1 MPLFQTL
8 YSRGCTPNIHRVRDG
23 KRTREASWAGHALGP
38 QEGSHD
44 LSVRPYFPAEML
56 ASCSQIYFFHR
67 SCKPRIPREISP
79 FLNGGKEFH
88 FQEKKKCGG
97 KHYILKYRYVWT
109 GQPWI
114 EICCLACISISLYSF
129 PKYPLI
135 SPLAPRA
142 PQTNFWWQSAFYCTE
157 SFHGHIGNHTC
168 QEGTRDWA
176 PSVPSLWLAYRSW
189 MYECLL
195 HDWMNESTF
204 HLLLTTNPHAGDLIP
219 SIQMRKL
226 SLRPA

>member
-1 MPLFQTL
+1 MRLSEPQKGKENRRCEEPRVCRCSRHFIVEVALPTSIGSGMEKEQGKQVELGRYLGMVGITL
-8 YSRGCTPNIHRVRDG
+8 
-23 KRTREASWAGHALGP
+23 P

-88 FQEKKKCGG
+88 FQEKKCGD

-129 PKYPLI
+129 PIYPLI

-157 SFHGHIGNHTC
+157 SFHGHIGIHTC
-168 QEGTRDWA
+168 QEGTRA
-176 PSVPSLWLAYRSW
+176 H
-189 MYECLL
+189 CLGTL
-195 HDWMNESTF
+195 STQ
-204 HLLLTTNPHAGDLIP
+204 LVTGI
-219 SIQMRKL
+219 
-226 SLRPA
+226 